1 MRPSLR
7 LGALQYASLRFVTL
21 YIGKLSK
28 VEIIAGEYTLLD
40 EQAKKTI
47 LRKIPHGLYVCGV
60 KDGEEVNGFTVSWL
74 MQASFKPPLV
84 VNCVKQDSKSHQMIK
99 NSGVFAI
106 SFLDAKQK
114 HIAQKFFQPQRRVGN
129 KFDDVESYLGETGCP
144 ILTDSLGY
152 IECQVVG
159 AVEKGDHTVYVGEVI
174 AAGVHREGDQLL
186 LETTGWQYGG

>member
-1 MRPSLR
+1 MQR
-7 LGALQYASLRFVTL
+7 LAPIFALFVSLRFV
-21 YIGKLSK
+21 YIDKLSK

-40 EQAKKTI
+40 EQAKKTM

-60 KDGEEVNGFTVSWL
+60 KDGEEVNGFTISWL

-106 SFLDAKQK
+106 SFLDADQK
-114 HIAQKFFQPQRRVGN
+114 DIAQKFFQPQRRVGN
-129 KFDDVESYLGETGCP
+129 KFDDIESYLGETGCP
-144 ILTDSLGY
+144 ILTDCLGY

-186 LETTGWQYGG
+186 LESTGWQYGG